1 MQQNE
6 NSGTRIANQTVDT
19 TANEGSKTMGRGF
32 LNRATP
38 PSIFLGGIRGSRRQ
52 GFVFPSF
59 PHGVDNMQ
67 LSSSREAVGSL
78 LRLAVKPVTPEGPY
92 G

>member
-6 NSGTRIANQTVDT
+6 NSGTRIVKRTVDT

-32 LNRATP
+32 LNQATP
-38 PSIFLGGIRGSRRQ
+38 PPMFQGGMRASRRR

-59 PHGVDNMQ
+59 PHGVDTTQ
-67 LSSSREAVGSL
+67 LSSSGEAVGSL
-78 LRLAVKPVTPEGPY
+78 LRLAVKPVTP
-92 G
+92 